1 MRSTKA
7 WQMEAGSF
15 ETIVAA
21 MVSVQVCTYHYFIMC
36 TQALAQY
43 RAEKEMRTKKK
54 KTTLG

>member
-36 TQALAQY
+36 TQAQY

-54 KTTLG
+54 KTLG

>member
-1 MRSTKA
+1 
-7 WQMEAGSF
+7 MEAGSF

-21 MVSVQVCTYHYFIMC
+21 MVSVQVCTYHYLLIMC

-54 KTTLG
+54 KTLG